1 MGELTKRLAEKTA
14 ELFCADQTLIGL
26 AHDNQI
32 VMKEVYEA
40 ETFHPAEFAL
50 KPGEGIAGWVMSHLR
65 PYRSQDAVAPSV
77 SAEFAGRFDPR
88 GVMAVPILNHQLH
101 VLGVMEFHRARENA
115 LFDENDL
122 HLAETVALIAAAGIE
137 RAKLLGS
144 IHQWTSSFQNI
155 LSFSTVLNESLHP
168 ETLIHRLVEHAAG
181 FLGADAGLAGLV
193 GEQTLQAR
201 GYWFR
206 GQWHDFQAEWAR
218 DAGLP
223 GWVFSNQWPYFT
235 NEYPAHELA
244 YPPFIEQFGVKT
256 ALCVPIIAAG
266 EEVLGFVELHNK
278 QDGREPFTWSDVS
291 FMESLANSTAVAIR
305 NARLMQELEA
315 QRAQLQALSA
325 QQITLLE
332 EERRRIARELHDETG
347 QALVGIKLGLQV
359 LAHKIPPEIPGL
371 REEVD
376 LLRQQLN
383 HSTTQLKSIAQA
395 LRPPI
400 LDELG
405 LEIALNQCVND
416 FRKRTNLQTHFETF
430 DLGTRLPQ
438 EAETVCY
445 RIVQEALTNVAR
457 HAQARQVWIALA
469 TQPNFVQLSIRD
481 DGQGFDPHRPP
492 APGLGLV
499 GMQERAKMVGGEL
512 LIESA
517 PGAGTVLTIVIP
529 TQAGSH
535 A

>member
-1 MGELTKRLAEKTA
+1 
-14 ELFCADQTLIGL
+14 
-26 AHDNQI
+26 
-32 VMKEVYEA
+32 
-40 ETFHPAEFAL
+40 
-50 KPGEGIAGWVMSHLR
+50 
-65 PYRSQDAVAPSV
+65 
-77 SAEFAGRFDPR
+77 
-88 GVMAVPILNHQLH
+88 
-101 VLGVMEFHRARENA
+101 
-115 LFDENDL
+115 
-122 HLAETVALIAAAGIE
+122 
-137 RAKLLGS
+137 
-144 IHQWTSSFQNI
+144 
-155 LSFSTVLNESLHP
+155 
-168 ETLIHRLVEHAAG
+168 
-181 FLGADAGLAGLV
+181 
-193 GEQTLQAR
+193 QAR

-206 GQWHDFQAEWAR
+206 GQWHDFQGEWAR
-218 DAGLP
+218 DEGLP
-223 GWVFSNQWPYFT
+223 GWVFTNQWPYFS
-235 NEYPAHELA
+235 NEYSGHELA
-244 YPPFIEQFGVKT
+244 YLPFIEQFGVKT

-347 QALVGIKLGLQV
+347 QALIGIKLGLQV

-371 REEVD
+371 HEEVD

-383 HSTTQLKSIAQA
+383 QSTSQIKSIAQA

-405 LEIALNQCVND
+405 LEIALNQCITD
-416 FRKRTNLQTHFETF
+416 FRKRTNLQTHFDSFAES
-430 DLGTRLPQ
+430 DLTPRLPQ

-457 HAQARQVWIALA
+457 HAQASQVWIALA
-469 TQPNFVQLSIRD
+469 MQPGFVQLSVRD
-481 DGQGFDPHRPP
+481 NGQGFDPHRPLT
-492 APGLGLV
+492 PGLGLL
-499 GMQERAKMVGGEL
+499 GMQERAKLVGGEMS
-512 LIESA
+512 IESA
-517 PGAGTVLTIVIP
+517 PGAGTVLTVIIP
-529 TQAGSH
+529 LAEASH